1 MLNDVVVLSTSA
13 GFQYD
18 SPGLAGLMPPSV
30 PVDPAMFLS
39 PLISGG
45 GAVAEFGF
53 AMLTKC
59 ELVVVTD
66 VDTMSCGATGSSTT
80 STRVVP
86 VASASESAA
95 VPMSSGWAGTN
106 HPRAIASQP
115 RPPDACGSRFTV
127 VDAPPVVH
135 CAMKPSPLFASW
147 RDAL

>member
-18 SPGLAGLMPPSV
+18 SPGDAGLMPPRV
-30 PVDPAMFLS
+30 PVDPAMLRS

-66 VDTMSCGATGSSTT
+66 VDTISCGVTGSSTT

-86 VASASESAA
+86 VARLSESAA
-95 VPMSSGWAGTN
+95 VPMSSGCPGTN
-106 HPRAIASQP
+106 HPRTIAS
-115 RPPDACGSRFTV
+115 
-127 VDAPPVVH
+127 
-135 CAMKPSPLFASW
+135 
-147 RDAL
+147 